1 MFTMFTVVLVEP
13 ESDGNIG
20 FVCRAMKNFCLKDLM
35 LVKPKAP
42 LCDEIKAYSMHGYDV
57 YMRSKIENSLECLK
71 RFDVI
76 VGFTANVKYGA
87 KILRDP
93 VPARELGKNLGQES
107 YRNVALVFGRESC
120 GLTNEELAMC
130 DIVSTIPAD
139 SAYPTL
145 NLSHAVS
152 IVLYELFL
160 EKHEG
165 STKFV
170 SPATRRR
177 LVDYF
182 NRLVDAESF
191 KNPDSVKIAFNRI
204 TAKSN
209 MTEKEAKCI
218 LALFSKLLSREKI

>member
-1 MFTMFTVVLVEP
+1 MFTVVLVEP

-20 FVCRAMKNFCLKDLM
+20 FVSRAMKNFGLKNLI

-42 LCDEIKAYSMHGYDV
+42 LGDEIKAYSMHGYDV
-57 YMRSKIENSLECLK
+57 YTQSKTEKSLAFLK
-71 RFDVI
+71 NFDI
-76 VGFTANVKYGA
+76 TVGFTANVKYGA

-93 VPARELGKNLGQES
+93 LPVRDLIRNLGPAS
-107 YRNVALVFGRESC
+107 TRNIALVFGRESR
-120 GLTNEELAMC
+120 GLTNVELAMC

-139 SAYPTL
+139 SAYPTM

-160 EKHEG
+160 GKNEG
-165 STKFV
+165 NTKFV
-170 SPATRRR
+170 SQLTRQR

-182 NRLVDAESF
+182 NMLVDRESF

-204 TAKSN
+204 AAKSN

-218 LALFSKLLSREKI
+218 LALFSKLLSGKKT

>member
-20 FVCRAMKNFCLKDLM
+20 FVCRAIKNFGLKDM
-35 LVKPKAP
+35 VLVKPKAP
-42 LCDEIKAYSMHGYDV
+42 LCEEIKAYSMHGYDV
-57 YMRSKIENSLECLK
+57 YTRSKKEKSLEFLK

-76 VGFTANVKYGA
+76 VGFTANVKYGS

-93 VPARELGKNLGQES
+93 VPARELGKNLGLS
-107 YRNVALVFGRESC
+107 GTRNVALVFGRESC
-120 GLTNEELAMC
+120 GLTNDELAMC

-139 SAYPTL
+139 SAYTTL

-160 EKHEG
+160 EKHQG
-165 STKFV
+165 ITKFV
-170 SPATRRR
+170 SQTTRRR

-182 NRLVDAESF
+182 NKLVDSKSF

-204 TAKSN
+204 SAKSN

-218 LALFSKLLSREKI
+218 LALFSKLISR

>member
-1 MFTMFTVVLVEP
+1 MFTLVLVEP

-20 FVCRAMKNFCLKDLM
+20 FVSRAMKNFGLKDLV

-42 LCDEIKAYSMHGYDV
+42 LGEEIKAYSMHGYDV
-57 YMRSKIENSLECLK
+57 YEQSKIENSIAFLK
-71 RFDVI
+71 SFDII

-93 VPARELGKNLGQES
+93 VPARDLIKNLGPAGT
-107 YRNVALVFGRESC
+107 RNIALVFGRESR

-139 SAYPTL
+139 SAYPTM

-160 EKHEG
+160 GKHEG
-165 STKFV
+165 SAKFV
-170 SPATRRR
+170 SRATRQR

-182 NRLVDAESF
+182 NRLVESETF
-191 KNPDSVKIAFNRI
+191 KNPDSVKIAFNRLA
-204 TAKSN
+204 AKSN

-218 LALFSKLLSREKI
+218 LALFSKLLSGKKA